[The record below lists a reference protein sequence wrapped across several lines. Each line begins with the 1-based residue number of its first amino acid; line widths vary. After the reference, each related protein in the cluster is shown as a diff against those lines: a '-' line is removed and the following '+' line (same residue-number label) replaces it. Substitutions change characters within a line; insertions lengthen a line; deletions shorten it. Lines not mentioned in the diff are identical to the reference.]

1 MPREISSPNSS
12 REKTIKGRVTH
23 MEDKNQT
30 ARFDTFE
37 QRVPA
42 NHWTKSNF
50 GAKGWVMIV
59 FVGLMLMFCSGLS
72 NDGLNVAVPVIAAEK
87 GWDYATIL
95 AYSTPAGFISVV
107 GTWLV
112 AVLTDKKGARFT
124 TILCLVITGITY
136 IWYGNAASMT
146 QYFIALSLISTFATG
161 MAWVSG
167 GAYLASY
174 FPKKK
179 GLALGWATMGNNLC
193 TAIFVPILNTLT
205 GKMGM
210 SGAVIPIG
218 IAILLLIIFT
228 VFLPNNPEDAGTTPD
243 QIPMDKSEI
252 EDYRRAANSYV
263 SPWTTK
269 TLIRCKEMWLI
280 SLVLGC
286 TMLITVGIV
295 GQLVVRLTG
304 DFGWEQGKA
313 VSTMSV
319 CAVIGIVG
327 SYLWGVIDQKIG
339 TKKAVFA
346 YMIWYGIAAFLNAIP
361 NTAAL
366 YVSLVMIGVAIG
378 GNANW
383 PVSLVSTVFGY
394 RNFSRVYTLV
404 MPIYTLIRCCAFAVL
419 AGFMSMTGSLSGAYI
434 AFGVLG
440 LLGAVLT
447 LFIDDKRFADGTLG
461 DLA

>member
-1 MPREISSPNSS
+1 M
-12 REKTIKGRVTH
+12 EKQVKTVNF
-23 MEDKNQT
+23 ED
-30 ARFDTFE
+30 FE
-37 QRVPA
+37 QRVPE

-50 GAKGWVMIV
+50 GPKGWVLIV
-59 FVGLMLMFCSGLS
+59 FVGLMLMFCSALT

-112 AVLTDKKGARFT
+112 ALLTDKKGAKFT
-124 TILCLVITGITY
+124 TVVCLAVTGLAY
-136 IWYGNAASMT
+136 IWYGNAGSMM
-146 QYFIALSLISTFATG
+146 QYFIALSIISTTATG

-193 TAIFVPILNTLT
+193 TAIFVPILNALT
-205 GKMGM
+205 GKVGM

-228 VFLPNNPEDAGTTPD
+228 VFLPNNPEDAGSTPD
-243 QIPMDKSEI
+243 QVPMDEEEI
-252 EDYRRAANSYV
+252 AGYRAAANAYV
-263 SPWTTK
+263 SPWTNK
-269 TLIRCKEMWLI
+269 HLVRCKEMWLV

-295 GQLVVRLTG
+295 GQLIPRLTG
-304 DFGWEQGKA
+304 DFGWAQDKA
-313 VSTMSV
+313 VLTMTV
-319 CAVIGIVG
+319 CAIVG
-327 SYLWGVIDQKIG
+327 IAGSYAWGFIDQKIG
-339 TKKAVFA
+339 TKKAVIY
-346 YMIWYGIAAFLNAIP
+346 YMIWYAIAAFLNVVP
-361 NTAAL
+361 NTVCL
-366 YVSLVMIGVAIG
+366 YISLFMIGVALG

-394 RNFSRVYTLV
+394 RNFPRVYTLV

-419 AGFMSMTGSLSGAYI
+419 AGFMSVTGSLSGAYI

-440 LLGAVLT
+440 LIGAVLT
-447 LFIDDKRFADGTLG
+447 VGINDKRFADGTLG
-461 DLA
+461 DLK

>member
-1 MPREISSPNSS
+1 M
-12 REKTIKGRVTH
+12 EKQVKNTNI
-23 MEDKNQT
+23 ED
-30 ARFDTFE
+30 FE
-37 QRVPA
+37 QRVTA

-50 GAKGWVMIV
+50 GAKGWVLIV
-59 FVGLMLMFCSGLS
+59 FVGLMLMFCSALT
-72 NDGLNVAVPVIAAEK
+72 NDGLNVAVPVIAGEK

-112 AVLTDKKGARFT
+112 AMLTDKKGARFT
-124 TILCLVITGITY
+124 TILCLVITGLAY
-136 IWYGNAASMT
+136 IWYGNAASMM
-146 QYFIALSLISTFATG
+146 QYFIALSIISTTATG

-174 FPKKK
+174 FPRKK

-193 TAIFVPILNTLT
+193 TAIFVPILNGLT

-218 IAILLLIIFT
+218 IAILLLVIFT

-243 QIPMDKSEI
+243 QVPMDEAEI
-252 EDYRRAANSYV
+252 ADYRAAANAYV

-269 TLIRCKEMWLI
+269 HLIRCKEMWLV
-280 SLVLGC
+280 SLILGC

-295 GQLVVRLTG
+295 GQLIPRLTG
-304 DFGWEQGKA
+304 DLGWPQEKA
-313 VSTMSV
+313 VLTMTV
-319 CAVIGIVG
+319 CAIVGIVG
-327 SYLWGVIDQKIG
+327 SYAWGFIDQKIG
-339 TKKAVFA
+339 TKKAVMY
-346 YMIWYGIAAFLNAIP
+346 YMVWYAFAAFLNVVL
-361 NTAAL
+361 NTICL
-366 YVSLVMIGVAIG
+366 YISLFMIGVAIG

-404 MPIYTLIRCCAFAVL
+404 MPIYTLIRCCAFVVL
-419 AGFMSMTGSLSGAYI
+419 AGFMTVTGSLSGAYI

-440 LLGAVLT
+440 LVGAVLT
-447 LFIDDKRFADGTLG
+447 LGVNDKRFADGTLG
-461 DLA
+461 DLG